1 VIHGDHLT
9 LRVSQADIV
18 GLMSPEPLFG
28 RVLTAMVSPM
38 KSDGSLDLEGAAAL
52 AEHLVANGHDGLVVN
67 GTTGESPTT
76 TDAEKVDLVRV
87 VVEAVGQRAHVIA
100 GAGSNNT
107 AHTVESARAAEKAGA
122 HGLLIVTP
130 YYNKPPQEGILAHFT
145 TVADATDL
153 PVIVYDIPGR
163 TGIPIHSQTLIR
175 MADHPRIVAVKDA
188 KGDLFAASEVMSQTD
203 LVWYSGDDALN
214 LAHLTQGA
222 VGIISVVGHLAG
234 PQYAEMVAAVGQGN
248 LARAIEI
255 HRQLIPV
262 VNAVMNVTQGAI
274 AVKAALHDRGLLSSD
289 AVRLPLVPA
298 TSEQLAGVREGLK
311 MSGLS

>member
-1 VIHGDHLT
+1 MVT
-9 LRVSQADIV
+9 P
-18 GLMSPEPLFG
+18 MS
-28 RVLTAMVSPM
+28 
-38 KSDGSLDLEGAAAL
+38 SDGSLDLEGAARL
-52 AEHLVANGHDGLVVN
+52 AEHLVDSGHDGLVIN

-76 TDAEKVDLVRV
+76 TDSEKVDLVRV
-87 VVEAVGQRAHVIA
+87 VVEAVGHRARIIA

-107 AHTVESARAAEKAGA
+107 AHTVECARAAAKAGA

-163 TGIPIHSQTLIR
+163 TGMPIHTETLLR
-175 MADHPRIVAVKDA
+175 MAAHPRIVAVKDA
-188 KGDLFAASEVMSQTD
+188 KGDLFAASEVMSATD
-203 LVWYSGDDALN
+203 LLWYSGDDALN

-222 VGIISVVGHLAG
+222 VGIVSVVGHLAG
-234 PQYAEMVAAVGQGN
+234 KQYAEMIAAIGAGD

-262 VNAVMNVTQGAI
+262 VNAVMHITQGPI
-274 AVKAALHDRGLLSSD
+274 MVKAALHDQGIIASD
-289 AVRLPLVPA
+289 TLRLPLISA
-298 TSEQLAGVREGLK
+298 TTEQLARVREGIEK
-311 MSGLS
+311 SGLR